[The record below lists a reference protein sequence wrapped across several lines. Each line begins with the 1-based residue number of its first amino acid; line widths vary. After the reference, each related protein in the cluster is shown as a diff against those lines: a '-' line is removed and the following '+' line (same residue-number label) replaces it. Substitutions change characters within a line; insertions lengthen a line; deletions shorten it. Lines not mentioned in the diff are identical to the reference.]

1 MKNPVR
7 TPLTAL
13 TVLLLGLVPAVVPV
27 GPSVVSAEAATDTAI
42 MRFDATNSSSY
53 GGSGTIWTSLSG
65 QDSSGETLTAAGV
78 GSPTPAFDPRSKS
91 FTMETKS
98 SFNDDH
104 TEFLVESF
112 NGNFTNG
119 YSAFAVVD
127 FGQSAQNYER
137 IFDFGRGEAQS
148 NIYFGRYGTTDRL
161 ETRVYPSASG
171 SPWQCLSGVGAI
183 QRGFHQYQVS
193 VSAAGTC
200 VMKRDGIPL
209 TTSTTGTLSLPNIEF
224 TSNKIGQT
232 NWESGTWREQEYLEG
247 SIQSLI
253 VYNSAKTTPECV
265 PEESTFTGNGTI
277 GTNGTPYQV
286 LT

>member
-1 MKNPVR
+1 
-7 TPLTAL
+7 
-13 TVLLLGLVPAVVPV
+13 
-27 GPSVVSAEAATDTAI
+27 
-42 MRFDATNSSSY
+42 
-53 GGSGTIWTSLSG
+53 
-65 QDSSGETLTAAGV
+65 
-78 GSPTPAFDPRSKS
+78 
-91 FTMETKS
+91 METKS

-265 PEESTFTGNGTI
+265 PVTQRFLSHTQPCCHL
-277 GTNGTPYQV
+277 TNRRPLRVMFVKRLGHQADGAFSELFRILYWHSSILV
-286 LT
+286 